1 MDYIATPLSYRRD
14 DTSIALVRK
23 EEERTAAIDRLVELI
38 VFTPRGSFAADTD
51 FGFEYW
57 NYEYANVSSRDFNNG
72 QPAKVGASPYSEVT
86 KSMCSESIR
95 KSLARYE
102 PQLKQ
107 VEVSVE
113 LNPVDGPGMPE
124 GAYGSERRSNRRR
137 SKWQVSVSV
146 TGMLDDGLGTVRPYR
161 TGVSFLMEPTA
172 KRTGI

>member
-14 DTSIALVRK
+14 DTSIALARTA
-23 EEERTAAIDRLVELI
+23 EERTAAIDRLVELI

-72 QPAKVGASPYSEVT
+72 QSRQVGTSPYNEVM

-113 LNPVDGPGMPE
+113 LNPAGRSDTQE
-124 GAYGSERRSNRRR
+124 KAYGSEWRPNRRR
-137 SKWQVSVSV
+137 SKWKVSIFVS
-146 TGMLDDGLGTVRPYR
+146 GMLDDGLGTVRPYR
-161 TGVSFLMEPTA
+161 TSVSFMMEPTA
-172 KRTGI
+172 KRIGM